1 MTQGVV
7 LVVVVAVIGGLAV
20 AVQAQMVGLL
30 DRHIGTFESVLITY
44 LSGGLLAA
52 ILFLLWRQGGNLG
65 AWRNAPW
72 YAFAGGAMGLVI
84 IASISYS
91 VPRLGIV
98 TAFTILVATQFILGS
113 ILDHFGLLGG
123 PVRPLDAQRLAGM
136 LVLLIGV
143 WLIIR

>member
-1 MTQGVV
+1 MTQGVL
-7 LVVVVAVIGGLAV
+7 LVMVVAVIGGLAV

-52 ILFLLWRQGGNLG
+52 LLFLLWRQGGNLG

-72 YAFAGGAMGLVI
+72 YAFGGGVMGLVVVG
-84 IASISYS
+84 AISYS

-98 TAFTILVATQFILGS
+98 TAFTLFVASQFILGS

-123 PVRPLDAQRLAGM
+123 PVRPLDAQRLAGI